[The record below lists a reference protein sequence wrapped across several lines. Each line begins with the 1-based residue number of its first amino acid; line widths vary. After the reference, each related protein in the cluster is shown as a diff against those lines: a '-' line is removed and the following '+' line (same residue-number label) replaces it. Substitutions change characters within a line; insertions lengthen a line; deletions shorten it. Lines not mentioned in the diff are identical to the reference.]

1 MTMYTES
8 LDTYTAWQLTM
19 DKARASYTRTPLVTE
34 QVPWYVWAAYLVT
47 LCTMVW
53 AVWDKL

>member
-1 MTMYTES
+1 MYTES